1 MEHPPET
8 PAETPP
14 ETLSH
19 ERVLLRRYR
28 PDDLDPLDQVVTESL
43 EHLLPWMP
51 WAANHNRDA
60 IRDYLARA
68 EQDWESGAAY
78 NYAITTGG
86 VLVGSSGLMRRIG
99 PGGLEIGYWIHP
111 DWTGR
116 GLVTMTAAALTRAAF
131 ALPGTTHVEVHHDAA
146 NLASGAVPRRLGFTE
161 VSRTADTERSAAP
174 GETGVSV
181 VQRIDRAGAAALLA

>member
-8 PAETPP
+8 
-14 ETLSH
+14 LS
-19 ERVLLRRYR
+19 RDQVALRRYC
-28 PDDLDPLDQVVTESL
+28 PDDLDQLDRVVTESL

-51 WAANHNRDA
+51 WAADHSRERA
-60 IRDYLARA
+60 REYLAGA
-68 EQDWESGAAY
+68 ERDWESGAAY

-86 VLVGSSGLMRRIG
+86 LLVGSCGLMRRIG

-131 ALPGTTHVEVHHDAA
+131 ELSGTTHVEVHHDEA
-146 NLASGAVPRRLGFTE
+146 NRASGAVPQRLGFTV
-161 VSRTADTERSAAP
+161 VSRTADAERSAAP
-174 GETGVSV
+174 AETGVSV
-181 VQRIDRAGAAALLA
+181 VQRIDRAGAAAIPG